1 MGKRIE
7 REVESYVND
16 FEQTIRVGDEVV
28 YPVRWGSSLELKRG
42 RVVRIYEFDRDRY
55 DWETKGNKV
64 EALRR
69 VALHQDVPISYNP
82 LAVNPDYI
90 VIGPFSQ
97 GWQVYDA
104 ALATGAFRSVY
115 ANDRYIVYERIP

>member
-69 VALHQDVPISYNP
+69 VVVERMVERNIWHRDTSEYESKEELRTITIQVTQNVIKLITDAS
-82 LAVNPDYI
+82 LAVWSYR
-90 VIGPFSQ
+90 G
-97 GWQVYDA
+97 
-104 ALATGAFRSVY
+104 
-115 ANDRYIVYERIP
+115 